1 MTYRCPKCAS
11 DMTQLYRANGEKE
24 LSCALCGLDLY
35 VRGGETVDEAY
46 ERQIVRR
53 ERANDE

>member
-1 MTYRCPKCAS
+1 
-11 DMTQLYRANGEKE
+11 MTQLYRANGEKE